1 MSDKQIHIF
10 GGGTVSHVRNH
21 LALAAPAY
29 GGTAKTLALLCAQII
44 PKMEVVMHLT
54 RMAQPDSKIET
65 TGDLRERALEVRDN
79 PKTKIVFF
87 NAAVADF
94 DGYIPGGASGKHA
107 PRLRTADGLHHMHL
121 TPPPKIITGFR
132 KGDTGRKD
140 LFLVGFK
147 TTCGA
152 TPAEQYEQGLN
163 MLKASSANLVLANDT
178 LTRNNMIIAPEE
190 SVYCETADR
199 LLALTMLVEMAFMRS
214 HLTFTRSTVVD
225 GLPVPWED
233 KRVPFS
239 LRYVV
244 DHCIAA
250 GAYKRFR
257 GVTAGHF
264 AVKLD
269 DQTFLTSRRK
279 TDFNDMATTGLV
291 LVKTDGPDSV
301 VAYGSRP
308 SVGGQS
314 QRIVFADHPDEDC
327 VVHFHCIKRE
337 GSEVPTVS
345 QKEFECGSHECGR
358 NTSNGLKQFPHG
370 IKAVYLDNHGPN
382 IVFNKDVDPRLVV
395 DFIED
400 NFDLHTKSGGY
411 QVQTA

>member
-1 MSDKQIHIF
+1 MNKQIHIF
-10 GGGTVSHVRNH
+10 GGGTISHVRSH
-21 LALAAPAY
+21 LALCAPAY
-29 GGTAKTLALLCAQII
+29 GYTAKALDQLCTKYM
-44 PKMEVVMHLT
+44 PLMDVHVHLT
-54 RMAQPDSKIET
+54 RMADPRSTMET
-65 TGDLRERALEVRDN
+65 SGDVFDRALEVRDN
-79 PKTKIVFF
+79 PLTKVVFF
-87 NAAVADF
+87 NTAIADF
-94 DGYIPGGASGKHA
+94 DGYIPGNVSGKYA
-107 PRLRTADGLHHMHL
+107 PRLRTSKGLQHMQL
-121 TPPPKIITGFR
+121 TPGPKILPIFR
-132 KGDTGRKD
+132 RDGGRKD
-140 LFLVGFK
+140 IFLVGFK

-152 TPAEQYEQGLN
+152 TPEDQYEQGLN
-163 MLKASSANLVLANDT
+163 LLKSSSCNLVLANDVA
-178 LTRNNMIIAPEE
+178 TRNNMIICPEE
-190 SVYCETADR
+190 SVYGETTDR
-199 LLALTMLVEMAFMRS
+199 IAALHTLVEMTSMRS
-214 HLTFTRSTVVD
+214 HLTFTRSTVVAGD
-225 GLPVPWED
+225 PVLWSD
-233 KRVPFS
+233 SRIPFS
-239 LRYVV
+239 LRHVV

-337 GSEVPTVS
+337 GSEVPTVN

-400 NFDLHTKSGGY
+400 NFDLQTKSGGY
-411 QVQTA
+411 QLKTA